1 MIHKPEYVKEL
12 MRKQL
17 EGSLTPIEA
26 AQLEAAR
33 KIYDDGEF
41 IRMASEVLRA
51 TEGERSDDPLK
62 DWRPDFVRIKET
74 AERGRRNRN
83 GQLLMFLKVGG
94 VAAAVV
100 LLVLLIGHLTGGRQ
114 PLFDLPEGECASL
127 PRDMDIPASEFACTV
142 RWGDSSEVR
151 IGSGDSGGIT
161 QIGTIAV
168 SKNRKGI
175 LKLTRLAQA
184 WDTDT
189 GIHDISVATSAR
201 QQCIVELPDGVRVRL
216 NAGSELRVP
225 LSRSEGGS
233 MRVRLMGQAYVQIP
247 GRNSKLGYVIETS
260 NSLLESYGG
269 DFTVLALEGYT
280 RTLLMGSRLVVRTG
294 KEKQHLELDCYGAL
308 GVVVSYPRL
317 KKGVSTDSLFYSPDG
332 RPNEELAWTKAIR
345 TYEDVPLRQF
355 VAETSR
361 WQGFRVKNFNC
372 IPANAR
378 ISTSVCYKA
387 PMNEVFAA
395 IRDAGVTLYE
405 SKGMVSFCDPDKEY
419 HNSVAQAN
427 NPEKRDCC
435 SILTDMNGGF
445 GKTSH

>member
-41 IRMASEVLRA
+41 IRMASEVLQA

-62 DWRPDFVRIKET
+62 YWKPDFARIKEI

-94 VAAAVV
+94 AAAAVV
-100 LLVLLIGHLTGGRQ
+100 LLVLLIGHMTGGRQ
-114 PLFDLPEGECASL
+114 PSFDLPEGECAGL

-189 GIHDISVATSAR
+189 GMHDISVATSAR

-216 NAGSELRVP
+216 NAGSELRFP
-225 LSRSEGGS
+225 LTRSGGGR
-233 MRVRLMGQAYVQIP
+233 MRLLGQAHVRMP
-247 GRNSKLGYVIETS
+247 GRNSTIRYVIETS
-260 NSLLESYGG
+260 NTLLESYGG

-280 RTLLMGSRLVVRTG
+280 RTMLMGGRLVVRTG
-294 KEKQHLELDCYGAL
+294 KEKRQLELDCYGAL
-308 GVVVSYPRL
+308 GVAVRYPRQ
-317 KKGVSTDSLFYSPDG
+317 KKDVSADSLFYSPDG
-332 RPNEELAWTKAIR
+332 NPGEELAWTKALR
-345 TYEDVPLRQF
+345 TYKDVPLRQF

-387 PMNEVFAA
+387 PMNEIFAA
-395 IRDAGVTLYE
+395 IRDAGVSLYE
-405 SKGMVSFCDPDKEY
+405 SKGMVSFCDPDKSTIIQWLRRTIPK
-419 HNSVAQAN
+419 SV
-427 NPEKRDCC
+427 
-435 SILTDMNGGF
+435 
-445 GKTSH
+445 TSTLYTRT